1 QRAISTLRMSLA
13 ALKDRDIAARE
24 KGNREGIGD
33 AEIVDMLQKLVRQRR
48 DSIELYEKGGRP
60 ELAQQEAE
68 EIAVIQRYLPKTL
81 GEAETNQAIVDAIA
95 TTGGTSVK
103 DMGKVMARLKEQFA
117 GQMDFGKVG
126 GLVKQRLGGGGGG
139 ASVFRLSPRRKPGS
153 TITGLWNMG
162 PGFRRGDTLKP

>member
-1 QRAISTLRMSLA
+1 MLRERLNEDLKAAMRAKDQRAISTLRMSLA

-33 AEIVDMLQKLVRQRR
+33 AEIIDMLQKLVRQRR

-68 EIAVIQRYLPKTL
+68 EIAVIERYLPRTL
-81 GEAETNQAIVDAIA
+81 GEAETNQAIADAIA
-95 TTGGTSVK
+95 ATGASSVK

-126 GLVKQRLGGGGGG
+126 GLVKQRLG
-139 ASVFRLSPRRKPGS
+139 
-153 TITGLWNMG
+153 
-162 PGFRRGDTLKP
+162 